1 MRSFRGVG
9 PCVTLP
15 THCIWPAVRLQYGC
29 SMGWFVEKFRKK
41 ILFCHLV
48 AFCRFYQSTTTARP
62 PGKKH
67 FCRTHRGKHPVK
79 DVFGPNWPLAW
90 IFAFFCVTGGVTGG
104 GLGSPYP
111 KKSCVP
117 KMLQMHPPCEINGL
131 GHVFRRKKYGH
142 FWGFRCAR
150 TCHFKPL

>member
-62 PGKKH
+62 SGKKH
-67 FCRTHRGKHPVK
+67 FCRTHRAKHPCEGRVWAK
-79 DVFGPNWPLAW
+79 LASGWDFRIFLCHGGCHGGWVRVTLPQKIMCPKNAPNASPMRNKWPGT
-90 IFAFFCVTGGVTGG
+90 CV
-104 GLGSPYP
+104 S
-111 KKSCVP
+111 
-117 KMLQMHPPCEINGL
+117 
-131 GHVFRRKKYGH
+131 RKKIWSFLGVPV
-142 FWGFRCAR
+142 RSNM
-150 TCHFKPL
+150 PL